1 MRQSHKSHLRNI
13 LIENAHNSKTYPA
26 NKVVADGGALLH
38 QISWNK
44 NCSYSEVI
52 GQHCDYLQN
61 NYGLCIVVFDG
72 YGNGATTKDHEQRRR
87 KKE

>member
-13 LIENAHNSKTYPA
+13 LIENAHNSKIYPA

-44 NCSYSEVI
+44 IVLIVKSLVNIVI
-52 GQHCDYLQN
+52 TYKIITVYVL
-61 NYGLCIVVFDG
+61 
-72 YGNGATTKDHEQRRR
+72 
-87 KKE
+87 